1 MSSAEYQLRKLAK
14 KLDDDDMAVLGGL
27 LQKVA
32 NDSAVAGVH
41 AAANQESNLEK
52 IATTLVEQGFSD
64 DEIVEAV
71 EKIAEEQKVAA
82 ECDGITQDCLAMGTM
97 MGKQASAVQA
107 QYADG
112 LAEYIGKKAAAICI
126 QNLQGYAKLAQEEEE
141 KEDEEELP
149 PEMRAQAKKMKDK
162 GYEVE
167 KEDEEEEEEEEE
179 KEASLNRKVALLRT
193 ILEGTG
199 YGA

>member
-1 MSSAEYQLRKLAK
+1 MSSAEYQLRKLAE
-14 KLDDDDMAVLGGL
+14 KLDDDDMTVLGGL

-32 NDSAVAGVH
+32 NDSAVAGAH
-41 AAANQESNLEK
+41 AAANQEDHLEK
-52 IATTLVEQGFSD
+52 IATTLVDQGFSD
-64 DEIVEAV
+64 DEIAEAV

-126 QNLQGYAKLAQEEEE
+126 QNLQGYAKHAEEHEDD
-141 KEDEEELP
+141 KEMDPDTKGLP
-149 PEMRAQAKKMKDK
+149 PEMRAKAEEAKSKKDD
-162 GYEVE
+162 
-167 KEDEEEEEEEEE
+167 EDEDDDEK
-179 KEASLNRKVALLRT
+179 KEASLSRKVALLRT
-193 ILEGTG
+193 ILEGSG